1 MDHKSTP
8 SNNMNA
14 VESSPS
20 TARNKKPMTKEDLE
34 KERNK
39 VINELID
46 TERKYQQDLQI
57 VIEVIFVDNSKWD
70 REGYIDR

>member
-57 VIEVIFVDNSKWD
+57 VIEVIFLDNSKWD